1 MDTVR
6 KLIGKKIRAV
16 RKEKGLT
23 QVELAEKAEL
33 VYQYVGAVERGTR
46 NISLDS
52 LERIISALDVDIDQ
66 FLNLTSMNNNLIS
79 EEETSKGYILTLHN
93 YLLKPRSVQEIKTI
107 HKITEDILKLLPTNK
122 HA

>member
-23 QVELAEKAEL
+23 QVELAEKAQL
-33 VYQYVGAVERGTR
+33 MYQYVGAVERGTR

-52 LERIISALDVDIDQ
+52 LDRIISALDVDFDQ
-66 FLNLTSMNNNLIS
+66 FINLANMSNNLIS
-79 EEETSKGYILTLHN
+79 EEDTNKGYILTLHN
-93 YLLKPRSVQEIKTI
+93 YLLKPRSVQEIKAI
-107 HKITEDILKLLPTNK
+107 HKITEDILKLLPPIK